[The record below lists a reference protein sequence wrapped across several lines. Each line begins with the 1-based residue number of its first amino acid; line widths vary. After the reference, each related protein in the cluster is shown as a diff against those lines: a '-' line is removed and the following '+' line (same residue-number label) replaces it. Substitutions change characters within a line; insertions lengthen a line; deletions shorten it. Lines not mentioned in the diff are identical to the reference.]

1 MPNLQEGLGALMECQ
16 TLQARLVATQ
26 MDAGQLK
33 RINEAQERGSFLL
46 GFFVLLMPVAGGS
59 GRLRLLGPE
68 LQLVFGV

>member
-1 MPNLQEGLGALMECQ
+1 
-16 TLQARLVATQ
+16 

-46 GFFVLLMPVAGGS
+46 GFFVLFMPVAGGS